1 MKYYVMSELSKSG
14 YRKGYDIWYI
24 ARYRYLEIIEQC
36 LAHQVIVIRINEG
49 FLKVEM
55 EEIKRNIEIEKSSNI
70 DIDQPVRDA
79 DGDRGI

>member
-36 LAHQVIVIRINEG
+36 RANQVIVIRINEG

-70 DIDQPVRDA
+70 DTDQPLRDA